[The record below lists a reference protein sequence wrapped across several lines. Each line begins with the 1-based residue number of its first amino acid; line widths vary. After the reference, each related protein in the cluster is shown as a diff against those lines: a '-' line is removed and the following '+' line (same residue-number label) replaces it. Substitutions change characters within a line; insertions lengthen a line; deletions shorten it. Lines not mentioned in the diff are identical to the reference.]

1 MDIDAIITNY
11 AEFIRYRINAVYGYI
26 PTTTLYRNENEYN
39 IGMEAIN
46 STLSD
51 WLNCNATAS
60 ETMFKLTSILYTVDA
75 YETMIYEIKDNTK
88 F

>member
-1 MDIDAIITNY
+1 MDIDEIITNY
-11 AEFIRYRINAVYGYI
+11 AEFIRYRINAVHGYI

-39 IGMEAIN
+39 IGMEAVN

-51 WLNCNATAS
+51 WLNANATAP

-75 YETMIYEIKDNTK
+75 YETMIYEIKDNIQ